1 MEMIHKMRKLGS
13 VSEVDANG
21 DPIAEEQMKKLQ
33 SDQIKKIINYTL
45 QLMLDEVSKIDSTD
59 VFHEFSE

>member
-1 MEMIHKMRKLGS
+1 MIHKMRKLGS
-13 VSEVDANG
+13 VSEVDAAG

>member
-1 MEMIHKMRKLGS
+1 MIHKMRKLGS
-13 VSEVDANG
+13 VSEVDAKGNQ
-21 DPIAEEQMKKLQ
+21 IAEEQMKELQ
-33 SDQIKKIINYTL
+33 SVQIKKIINYTL

>member
-21 DPIAEEQMKKLQ
+21 DPIAEEQMKELQ
-33 SDQIKKIINYTL
+33 SVQIKKIINYTL